1 MVNFD
6 RTHLFDL
13 VQPLQTIVQSNPK
26 DKGSMQL
33 LLLLTSKYAQAII
46 EFSCIDL
53 IEEICQLSTMFLKRS
68 VLGQLTS
75 IKKKMLVWQ
84 NNKKKLRNNF
94 YNDIWL
100 FLLKYG
106 DMFDVVRVKVGWC
119 VIILVNGVILLN
131 HYEHTQLSDKA
142 I

>member
-6 RTHLFDL
+6 KNHLFDL

-46 EFSCIDL
+46 EFNCIDL
-53 IEEICQLSTMFLKRS
+53 VEEICQSSTMFLKRA

-75 IKKKMLVWQ
+75 IKKK
-84 NNKKKLRNNF
+84 
-94 YNDIWL
+94 IS
-100 FLLKYG
+100 
-106 DMFDVVRVKVGWC
+106 
-119 VIILVNGVILLN
+119 I
-131 HYEHTQLSDKA
+131 
-142 I
+142 